1 MAKAGKA
8 GFSKDLYDFIKV
20 WKDKPGNLIMI
31 LHRVQ
36 EEQGYISKDA
46 AMEVSELTGVPV
58 ARVFGVVSFY
68 HFFKTQKPGKNQI
81 SVCLGTACYLKGG
94 QDIIDETRSLLKLTA
109 EMVSTDDGL
118 FSVEPV
124 RCIGCCGL
132 APVMSINGDVYGKL
146 TKNQVKGILDKYRA
160 NA

>member
-1 MAKAGKA
+1 MAENATIQ
-8 GFSKDLYDFIKV
+8 FSKELDAFIEE
-20 WKDKPGNLIMI
+20 WKNKPGNLIMI

-36 EEQGYISKDA
+36 EEFGYISKEA
-46 AMEVSELTGVPV
+46 ACAV
-58 ARVFGVVSFY
+58 AERTNSTLGRVFGVITFY
-68 HFFKTQKPGKNQI
+68 RFFKTQKPGKNKI

-94 QDIIDETRSLLKLTA
+94 QDLIDEARSILGLTP
-109 EMVSTDDGL
+109 EDISTADGL

-132 APVMSINGDVYGKL
+132 APVLTVNGDVYGKL
-146 TKNQVKGILDKYRA
+146 GKSQMAGIIDKYK